1 MGGKNDLLYLSTVRF
16 LGSSRSPIY
25 LRTDQD
31 AFYFGF
37 ASRKVKEKDV
47 TPSVSFGPR
56 PWWEFFAVRS
66 VVNVHL
72 KQVYPKNELKSIGCL
87 ATESAR

>member
-1 MGGKNDLLYLSTVRF
+1 
-16 LGSSRSPIY
+16 

-31 AFYFGF
+31 AFDFCF

-56 PWWEFFAVRS
+56 PSWGVLSAESW
-66 VVNVHL
+66 VVNDHL
-72 KQVYPKNELKSIGCL
+72 KTVYPKNELKSIQRVWM
-87 ATESAR
+87 EKN